1 MRFLQMSA
9 ANYAGCMIADRSG
22 RPVLD
27 GADDRGE
34 NGTGDTAAGDLADDA
49 ADIRRRSRIRQQRD
63 QHAEDLS
70 TGAAAD
76 GARERVAERAEI
88 DVLGRPRGDIAAD
101 GAADDLNE
109 QVDEQSRHDA
119 ILPDPESVLAC
130 AVPDDRRRV
139 ELRRS
144 NAKGHAARAK
154 D

>member
-1 MRFLQMSA
+1 M
-9 ANYAGCMIADRSG
+9 ADGSG
-22 RPVLD
+22 RLVLE
-27 GADDRGE
+27 GADDRGK
-34 NGTGDTAAGDLADDA
+34 NGARHAATGDLADDA

-119 ILPDPESVLAC
+119 ILPDPEISFGVCGAG
-130 AVPDDRRRV
+130 
-139 ELRRS
+139 RS
-144 NAKGHAARAK
+144 PQGRA
-154 D
+154 

>member
-1 MRFLQMSA
+1 M
-9 ANYAGCMIADRSG
+9 ADGSG
-22 RPVLD
+22 RLVLE
-27 GADDRGE
+27 GADDRGK
-34 NGTGDTAAGDLADDA
+34 NGPRHAATGDLADDA

-70 TGAAAD
+70 AGAAAD

-101 GAADDLNE
+101 GADMTRY
-109 QVDEQSRHDA
+109 SPIRK
-119 ILPDPESVLAC
+119 SVLAC